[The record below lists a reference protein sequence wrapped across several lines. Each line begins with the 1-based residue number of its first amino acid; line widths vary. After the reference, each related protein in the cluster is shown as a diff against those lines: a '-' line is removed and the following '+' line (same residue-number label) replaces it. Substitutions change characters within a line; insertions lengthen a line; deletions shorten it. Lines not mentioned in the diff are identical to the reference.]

1 MFTVECCLLVLICS
15 HDEIVHWFSTQGIW
29 SKTRCRSSIQNI
41 AYGFTADFRSL
52 VVLVMDSTVLPRE
65 KSGGESERA

>member
-29 SKTRCRSSIQNI
+29 GKTRCIQNI
-41 AYGFTADFRSL
+41 AYRFTADFRSL
-52 VVLVMDSTVLPRE
+52 VVLAMDSTVLPRK